1 MASRFSAV
9 SIRFSP
15 LTVLLEDP
23 EILITSALN
32 LLPAISNEVR
42 VLVLG
47 SKNKLII
54 VFPRNAGTFLIGRVD
69 ISLKESA
76 VSKIVVISPW
86 DRHFVPKIFLRLNI
100 TDYLL
105 LERLLCKLHPYRHL
119 LALEPAHG

>member
-1 MASRFSAV
+1 MASRVSAV

-47 SKNKLII
+47 SKNKLMM
-54 VFPRNAGTFLIGRVD
+54 VFPRNVGTFLIGRVE

-76 VSKIVVISPW
+76 VSKIVVISSLA
-86 DRHFVPKIFLRLNI
+86 RHFIPKIFL
-100 TDYLL
+100 
-105 LERLLCKLHPYRHL
+105 
-119 LALEPAHG
+119 

>member
-1 MASRFSAV
+1 MASRFRAV

-23 EILITSALN
+23 EILMTSALN

-47 SKNKLII
+47 SKNKLMM
-54 VFPRNAGTFLIGRVD
+54 VFPRNVGTFLIGRVE

-76 VSKIVVISPW
+76 VSKIVVISSSAK
-86 DRHFVPKIFLRLNI
+86 HFVPKIFLRLNI
-100 TDYLL
+100 TNCLL
-105 LERLLCKLHPYRHL
+105 LKRLLCKLHLCRHL
-119 LALEPAHG
+119 LALVPARG